1 MVINQDVL
9 NWLKSQP
16 IGKDKNIDIA
26 KGLNQFPFT
35 LHQINKFIKF
45 KLAYPE
51 NDK

>member
-1 MVINQDVL
+1 MITQEAIE
-9 NWLKSQP
+9 WLKNQP

-35 LHQINKFIKF
+35 LHQISKFIKF
-45 KLAYPE
+45 TLAYPR